1 MIITTITGM
10 LTEVSAITYA
20 GDAKRPIQRIR
31 LAVAPVADA
40 LGRFNEK
47 PNYFDIFIYGEKEI
61 SEAWAGHNDK
71 HPSKFVTVQAQLV
84 GRLKADTSGKLYNNI
99 TLRLKKIT
107 FND

>member
-1 MIITTITGM
+1 M

-20 GDAKRPIQRIR
+20 GEAKRPIQRIR
-31 LAVAPVADA
+31 LSVAPVADA
-40 LGRFNEK
+40 LGRLNEK

-61 SEAWAGHNDK
+61 TEAWASHNDK
-71 HPSKFVTVQAQLV
+71 HPAKFVTVEAKLV

-107 FND
+107 FHE